1 MLKNFIRNSHSD
13 CRLAYVCVRV
23 IAYTQYGAPP
33 YKLHHSASASP
44 TSDVSCHVIL
54 SARYRRVLRTDIKV
68 IPHQHS
74 LLNKLGQ
81 DGCTRTVRGGAIAAR
96 FGRFGILY
104 SGCKAYSACDAVF
117 GMLYSDTSAC
127 CMRSDTSILRSV
139 LRTSLS
145 GAYMPGVLS
154 RYGRN
159 LGAQKRKKLRV
170 AGAIAGASDAP
181 PAVETENR
189 IYHSIA
195 SSGNMTRLKG
205 KGMAKP

>member
-1 MLKNFIRNSHSD
+1 MR
-13 CRLAYVCVRV
+13 Y
-23 IAYTQYGAPP
+23 
-33 YKLHHSASASP
+33 
-44 TSDVSCHVIL
+44 VSCHVIL

-127 CMRSDTSILRSV
+127 CMRTDTSILRSV

-154 RYGRN
+154 RYGRT
-159 LGAQKRKKLRV
+159 LVLRS
-170 AGAIAGASDAP
+170 GRSCASREP
-181 PAVETENR
+181 LPVHLMR
-189 IYHSIA
+189 HQ
-195 SSGNMTRLKG
+195 LW
-205 KGMAKP
+205 KPRTGYTTQ